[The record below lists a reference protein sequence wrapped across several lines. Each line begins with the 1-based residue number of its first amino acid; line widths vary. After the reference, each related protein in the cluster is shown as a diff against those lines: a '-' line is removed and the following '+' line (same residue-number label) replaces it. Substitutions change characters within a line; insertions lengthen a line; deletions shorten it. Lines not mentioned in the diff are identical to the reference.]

1 MTEQDGLILAI
12 DAGGTF
18 FKSGL
23 VSFGGEILEHTR
35 VSCPVDSAGQ
45 ADSVR
50 SAYHTLIA
58 RQLENA
64 RVLGRPV
71 RAVGVDTP
79 GPFDYQE
86 GKSLMRHK
94 FPALYG
100 IPLRPWI
107 QEAAGKLPVRFLHD
121 STAFLLG
128 EYWKGGLQG
137 EGNAAG
143 VMLGTGLGFAY
154 MRNGVVQL
162 NPQGGPGFSLYT
174 VPYRGGIAEDYVSRR
189 GIINRYLERAS
200 KAEGGTD
207 VADIA
212 RLAREGS
219 EPARAAMRETG
230 KMLGEILLPVL
241 KEKRCRRLTIGGQIS
256 KAYSLFGPELEQ
268 TLAEIRLDRI
278 LPAANPD
285 DAHLLGCAYTIL
297 TGGIN

>member
-23 VSFGGEILEHTR
+23 VSADGKILEHTR

-45 ADSVR
+45 ASSVR
-50 SAYHTLIA
+50 SAYHILIA

-64 RVLGRPV
+64 RAIGRAIK
-71 RAVGVDTP
+71 AVGVDTP

-107 QEAAGKLPVRFLHD
+107 QEAAGDLPVRFLHD

-143 VMLGTGLGFAY
+143 
-154 MRNGVVQL
+154 
-162 NPQGGPGFSLYT
+162 
-174 VPYRGGIAEDYVSRR
+174 
-189 GIINRYLERAS
+189 
-200 KAEGGTD
+200 
-207 VADIA
+207 
-212 RLAREGS
+212 
-219 EPARAAMRETG
+219 
-230 KMLGEILLPVL
+230 
-241 KEKRCRRLTIGGQIS
+241 
-256 KAYSLFGPELEQ
+256 
-268 TLAEIRLDRI
+268 
-278 LPAANPD
+278 
-285 DAHLLGCAYTIL
+285 H
-297 TGGIN
+297 

>member
-1 MTEQDGLILAI
+1 MTEHGGLILAI

-23 VSFGGEILEHTR
+23 VTADGEIPVHTR
-35 VSCPVDSAGQ
+35 ISCPVDSAGQ

-50 SAYHTLIA
+50 WAYQSLIG

-64 RVLGRPV
+64 RALGQAIK
-71 RAVGVDTP
+71 AVGVDTP
-79 GPFDYQE
+79 GPFDYRE

-94 FPALYG
+94 FRALYG

-143 VMLGTGLGFAY
+143 VMLGTGLGFAF
-154 MRNGVVQL
+154 MQNGAVQL
-162 NPQGGPGFSLYT
+162 NFQDGPGFSLYT
-174 VPYRGGIAEDYVSRR
+174 VPYREGIAEDYVSRR
-189 GIINRYLERAS
+189 GIISRYLERVPQ
-200 KAEGGTD
+200 AESGID

-212 RLAREGS
+212 RLARRGS
-219 EPARAAMRETG
+219 APALATMKETG
-230 KMLGEILLPVL
+230 RMLGEILLPVL
-241 KEKRCRRLTIGGQIS
+241 KEKQCRRLAVGGQIS
-256 KAYSLFGPELEQ
+256 KAYPLFGPDLEKV
-268 TLAEIRLDRI
+268 LEDIRLDSVA
-278 LPAANPD
+278 PAKSPD
-285 DAHLLGCAYTIL
+285 GAHLLGCAYL
-297 TGGIN
+297 LLKAK

>member
-23 VSFGGEILEHTR
+23 VSADGKILEHTR

-45 ADSVR
+45 ASSVR
-50 SAYHTLIA
+50 SAYHILIA

-64 RVLGRPV
+64 RAIGRAIK
-71 RAVGVDTP
+71 AVGVDTP

-107 QEAAGKLPVRFLHD
+107 QEAAGDLPVRFLHD

-154 MRNGVVQL
+154 MRNGEVQL

-174 VPYRGGIAEDYVSRR
+174 VPYRRGAAEDYVSRR
-189 GIINRYLERAS
+189 GIISRYLERTPMAGS
-200 KAEGGTD
+200 GID
-207 VADIA
+207 VADIS
-212 RLAREGS
+212 RLAREAVSPPGLPCGK
-219 EPARAAMRETG
+219 PAECWERS
-230 KMLGEILLPVL
+230 
-241 KEKRCRRLTIGGQIS
+241 CSQ
-256 KAYSLFGPELEQ
+256 F
-268 TLAEIRLDRI
+268 
-278 LPAANPD
+278 
-285 DAHLLGCAYTIL
+285 
-297 TGGIN
+297 